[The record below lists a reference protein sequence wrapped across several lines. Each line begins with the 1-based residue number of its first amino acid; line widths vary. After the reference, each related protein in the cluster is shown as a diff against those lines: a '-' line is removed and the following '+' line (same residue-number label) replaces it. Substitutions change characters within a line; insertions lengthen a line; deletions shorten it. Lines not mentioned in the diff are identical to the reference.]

1 MTSTQFALLMQAQR
15 AKEREEDEHLVD
27 KLDNDFASLAQT
39 QALLSLTESAKVK
52 VNKNDSS
59 AGLTRKETFNKVILF
74 FIISNQNTVHFFQR
88 FLSEHIV
95 SGAKY

>member
-1 MTSTQFALLMQAQR
+1 MQAQR
-15 AKEREEDEHLVD
+15 AKEREEDEHLVE

-59 AGLTRKETFNKVILF
+59 AGLTGKEIFNKVIRF

-95 SGAKY
+95 SGAIY

>member
-1 MTSTQFALLMQAQR
+1 MQAQR
-15 AKEREEDEHLVD
+15 AKEREEDEHLVE

-52 VNKNDSS
+52 VNKNDPS
-59 AGLTRKETFNKVILF
+59 AGLTGKEIFNKVIRF

-95 SGAKY
+95 SGAIY

>member
-74 FIISNQNTVHFFQR
+74 LSSVTKILSISFRDFYQN
-88 FLSEHIV
+88 I
-95 SGAKY
+95 

>member
-1 MTSTQFALLMQAQR
+1 MQAQR

-27 KLDNDFASLAQT
+27 KLDSDFASLAQT

-59 AGLTRKETFNKVILF
+59 AGLTGKEIFNKVILF
-74 FIISNQNTVHFFQR
+74 LITSNQNTIHFFQS
-88 FLSEHIV
+88 FLSEQIV
-95 SGAKY
+95 SGAVY

>member
-1 MTSTQFALLMQAQR
+1 MQAQR
-15 AKEREEDEHLVD
+15 AKEREEDEHLVE

-59 AGLTRKETFNKVILF
+59 AGLTGKEIFNKVILF

-95 SGAKY
+95 SGAIY